1 MYPFYEVG
9 WATGPVWTGTET
21 VASTEIRSPGSAGQR
36 VAIPTELPRP
46 TTTRNIPTR
55 LKFSAFDVITDN
67 LQRRYI
73 QKDNNNIIGARIS
86 YVTMGWTKE
95 QSKIYSRHGKIFF
108 LISLNFPERLGSIQP
123 HSPRVTDVFA
133 WWRFFQKPKHA
144 ASYRHWQKV
153 TFWQTHGL
161 RFLSIVAFL
170 YQEIQQV

>member
-86 YVTMGWTKE
+86 YVTMG
-95 QSKIYSRHGKIFF
+95 
-108 LISLNFPERLGSIQP
+108 
-123 HSPRVTDVFA
+123 
-133 WWRFFQKPKHA
+133 
-144 ASYRHWQKV
+144 
-153 TFWQTHGL
+153 
-161 RFLSIVAFL
+161 
-170 YQEIQQV
+170 